1 MRRDRAEL
9 VRMFNPSSWF
19 HPSVCSRPQ
28 GVENAV
34 CILRNL
40 SYQLYNEIPPSIAM
54 RLEGPTRDQ
63 STGKGDAIGCFTP
76 NSRKAKNVRTRARTR
91 WKDQPLLCVVT
102 GRSIVTVPCVHPDR
116 ASTRIC
122 PPSPRWL
129 GCRRG
134 WSGCG
139 TLR

>member
-1 MRRDRAEL
+1 MRRDRTEL
-9 VRMFNPSSWF
+9 TRICSNPSSWF

-63 STGKGDAIGCFTP
+63 GTGKGDAIGCFTP
-76 NSRKAKNVRTRARTR
+76 NSRKAKNVCMHTHEMEGSMFTVRRYR
-91 WKDQPLLCVVT
+91 
-102 GRSIVTVPCVHPDR
+102 RSIVTVPCVHPDR

>member
-1 MRRDRAEL
+1 MD
-9 VRMFNPSSWF
+9 VQPGSWF
-19 HPSVCSRPQ
+19 HPSMCSRLQ

-76 NSRKAKNVRTRARTR
+76 NSRKTKNVRTHVGDGRINVYRA
-91 WKDQPLLCVVT
+91 PLLD
-102 GRSIVTVPCVHPDR
+102 GP
-116 ASTRIC
+116 
-122 PPSPRWL
+122 
-129 GCRRG
+129 
-134 WSGCG
+134 
-139 TLR
+139 